1 MGTSTLRDLAA
12 ARYYN
17 ASLYRRVS
25 GALGRRVLEIG
36 CGTGTITAFLLER
49 ELVVAIDVVDEFVQA
64 VRDRFG
70 DRANM
75 VTLRHDLAQGPG
87 DLARY
92 HLDSAVSVNVFEHI
106 EDDRAAFRAVYELL
120 EPGGTLTVLVP
131 AHPFLM
137 SRLDRA
143 IGHHRRYTRSELRA
157 KLAGAGFR
165 VEKVRR
171 GNFLGALG
179 WLILVKLL
187 GRPQLEGVGLF
198 DSMVPILD
206 RFGWI
211 EPPIGLSL
219 VGTGRKPD

>member
-1 MGTSTLRDLAA
+1 M
-12 ARYYN
+12 
-17 ASLYRRVS
+17 S

-36 CGTGTITAFLLER
+36 CGTGTITAFLLDR
-49 ELVVAIDVVDEFVQA
+49 ELVVAIDVEEEFVQA

-70 DRANM
+70 EPANL
-75 VTLRHDLAQGPG
+75 VAAHHDLSRGPG
-87 DLARY
+87 DLARH

-137 SRLDRA
+137 SRFDRA
-143 IGHHRRYTRSELRA
+143 IGHHRRYTKSELRE
-157 KLAGAGFR
+157 KLAAAGFR
-165 VEKVRR
+165 VEGVRR
-171 GNFLGALG
+171 GNLLGALG
-179 WLILVKLL
+179 WLVLVKLL

-198 DSMVPILD
+198 DRLVPILD
-206 RFGWI
+206 HFSWI

-219 VGTGRKPD
+219 VGTGRKPDQPG